1 MDDRNNTA
9 DSLLDV
15 LKEREKE
22 LNCLYKVD
30 SILGNHHLT
39 LPEMLEGIVQ
49 VLPSGWRFPGI
60 CHSKIVYKNTSYQ
73 TNGFVAS
80 PICETCP
87 IKVDGITVG
96 SIEIVYTKNVPKTED
111 GYFLERESRL
121 IRAVA
126 DRIGQMLLYRRMKS
140 VMNEW
145 ESART
150 KQSSDE
156 NRLNEWEIIIDF
168 LRQNDHALL
177 RHICRKM
184 TTHLLINGVIE
195 ASKIFSSEI
204 SDKPD
209 DSSYVNSPSVTGPI
223 DNIINI
229 SYKAFG
235 LASRN
240 MAGTEITALVKR
252 WIQEEKSYS
261 LVKAIGGI
269 SPTLRNIIEELR
281 KLQTL
286 SDMNEL
292 QYSPKER
299 WINVGLIRRFLS
311 DRADFINIA
320 KQYLNPRDF
329 FDIINRIIYP
339 IGSQGRLGGK
349 GAGLFLAQKILE
361 NESGSLPRYF
371 SVKYPKTWYITTDTI
386 TEFLQYNNLEELN
399 EQKYGDLQEIRIE
412 YPNIIHLLKSAKMP
426 PEIVRSLGAALDD
439 LSENPLIVRSS
450 STLEDQSGA
459 AFSGKYK
466 SLFLT
471 NQGTKKERLDA
482 LIDAILEIYAS
493 VFSPDPIQYRAERD
507 LLDVHEEMGI
517 LIQEVVGKKAGK
529 YFFPLFS
536 GVAFSNN
543 EYRWSPRLER
553 EDGLIRLVPGLGTRA
568 VDRVGDDFPVMISPG
583 KPGIRVNIV
592 PEEIRRYSPK
602 MIDVIDLESKSFRT
616 VEVTEV
622 LRECGDE
629 IENAHRIVSVFEYDH
644 IRKPNRLEINF
655 KKDDLVVTFDGVI
668 SDTSFTKQ
676 INTILKTLQE
686 KMGTPVDIEF
696 ACDGDDIYLLQCR
709 PQSYGRESAPASIP
723 KDISDRDKIFLGNKF
738 ISNGL
743 IQNISHIVYV
753 DPEGYDSLTELDD
766 LRAVG
771 KIVGM
776 LNSILPRR
784 QFILIGPGRWG
795 SRGDIKLGVPV
806 TYSEICN
813 TAALIELAVKKRG
826 YIPELSFGTH
836 FFQDLVEADIRYIPL
851 YPDDEGT
858 IVNWRFLTRSPN
870 KLGELLPEYSRFEDA
885 IRVISVP
892 EVSDRRI
899 MSIAMNADLGEAMG
913 YLSAHTVE
921 IPNPRPMEP
930 AEFDDRHGDDHSWRW
945 RSYMAEQ
952 LAASLDPE
960 LFGVKAVY
968 LFGSVNN
975 GTAGPNSDIDLIIHF
990 RGTPE
995 QRTSLETWLSGWSMS
1010 LAEINYLKTGYKM
1023 NGMLDVH
1030 LITDE
1035 DIKMKSSFAIKIDS
1049 MTEPAR
1055 RLELKNTVPK
1065 QPAG

>member
-1 MDDRNNTA
+1 MRGPINMDDMNNTA
-9 DSLLDV
+9 DNLLNV
-15 LKEREKE
+15 LREREKE

-39 LPEMLEGIVQ
+39 LAEMLEGIVQ
-49 VLPSGWRFPGI
+49 VLPAGYRFPGI
-60 CHSKIVYKNTSYQ
+60 CHSRIFYKNSCYQ
-73 TNGFVAS
+73 TSGFVAS
-80 PICETCP
+80 PIAETCP
-87 IKVDGITVG
+87 IKVDGSIVG
-96 SIEIVYTKNVPKTED
+96 TIEIVYTQNVPKAEE
-111 GYFLERESRL
+111 GYFLESENML

-126 DRIGQMLLYRRMKS
+126 DRIAQMLIYRRMKS

-145 ESART
+145 ETAKER
-150 KQSSDE
+150 QPSDE
-156 NRLNEWEIIIDF
+156 NKHEWEVIIDF

-177 RHICRKM
+177 RHVCRKL
-184 TTHLLINGVIE
+184 TNHLLINGVIE
-195 ASKIFSSEI
+195 ASRVFTSVTPERQ
-204 SDKPD
+204 D
-209 DSSYVNSPSVTGPI
+209 DNGYVNYPSASGPI

-229 SYKAFG
+229 SCKAFE

-240 MAGTEITALVKR
+240 MSGTEITALVKR

-261 LVKAIGGI
+261 LVKAIGSI
-269 SPTLRNIIEELR
+269 APSLRNIIEEIR
-281 KLQTL
+281 KLQNL

-292 QYSPKER
+292 QYTPKER

-320 KQYLNPRDF
+320 KQYLNTRDF

-361 NESGSLPRYF
+361 NEAGNLPRYV
-371 SVKYPKTWYITTDTI
+371 SVKYPKTWYIATDTI
-386 TEFLQYNNLEELN
+386 TEFLRYNNLEELN

-426 PEIVRSLGAALDD
+426 PEIVSSLSAALDD
-439 LSENPLIVRSS
+439 FSDNPLIVRSS
-450 STLEDQSGA
+450 STLEDQAGA

-466 SLFLT
+466 SLFLA
-471 NQGTKKERLDA
+471 NQGTKKEKLDA
-482 LIDAILEIYAS
+482 LINAILEIYAS

-517 LIQEVVGKKAGK
+517 LIQEVVGKRAGK

-543 EYRWSPRLER
+543 EYRWSPRIER

-583 KPGIRVNIV
+583 KPGIKVNIV

-602 MIDVIDLESKSFRT
+602 MMDVIDLESNTFRT
-616 VEVTEV
+616 VNVADL

-629 IENAHRIVSVFEYDH
+629 IENVHRIVSIFEYDH
-644 IRKPNRLEINF
+644 IRKPNRLEINY
-655 KKDDLVVTFDGVI
+655 KKDDLVVTFDGII

-676 INTILKTLQE
+676 ISVILKTLAE
-686 KMGTPVDIEF
+686 KMGMPVDIEF
-696 ACDGDDIYLLQCR
+696 ACDGNDIYLLQCR
-709 PQSYGRESAPASIP
+709 PQSYSRESSPASIP
-723 KDISDRDKIFLGNKF
+723 KDIADRDKIFSANKF
-738 ISNGL
+738 ITNGL

-753 DPEGYDSLTELDD
+753 DSEGYDRLTELDD
-766 LRAVG
+766 LKTTG

-806 TYSEICN
+806 TYSDICN
-813 TAALIELAVKKRG
+813 TAALIEVAVKKMG

-836 FFQDLVEADIRYIPL
+836 FFQDLVEADIRFLPL
-851 YPDDEGT
+851 YPDEKDT
-858 IVNWRFLTRSPN
+858 IFNRRFLARSPN
-870 KLGELLPEYSRFEDA
+870 KLSEILPEYSRFEDT
-885 IRVISVP
+885 IRVINVP
-892 EVSDRRI
+892 EVSDGR
-899 MSIAMNADLGEAMG
+899 MLSIAMNADLGEAIG
-913 YLSAHTVE
+913 YLAAHVVE
-921 IPNPRPMEP
+921 LPKPMEP
-930 AEFDDRHGDDHSWRW
+930 IEFDDHHGDEHSWRW

-952 LAASLDPE
+952 LAASIDPIS
-960 LFGVKAVY
+960 FGVKAIY

-990 RGTPE
+990 CGTPA
-995 QRTSLETWLSGWSMS
+995 QRASLETWLSGWSLS
-1010 LAEINYLKTGYKM
+1010 LSEINYLKTGYRM

-1030 LITDE
+1030 IITDE
-1035 DIKMKSSFAIKIDS
+1035 DIKMKTAFAVKIDNV
-1049 MTEPAR
+1049 TEPAR
-1055 RLELKNTVPK
+1055 KLELKNVSP
-1065 QPAG
+1065 Q

>member
-15 LKEREKE
+15 LREREKE

-30 SILGNHHLT
+30 SILGNYHLT
-39 LPEMLEGIVQ
+39 LPEMLEGIIQ
-49 VLPSGWRFPGI
+49 VLPSGWRFPHI
-60 CHSKIVYKNTSYQ
+60 CHSKIVYKGTSYQ
-73 TNGFVAS
+73 TDGFVAS
-80 PICETCP
+80 PISETCP
-87 IKVDGITVG
+87 IKVDGNVVG
-96 SIEIVYTKNVPKTED
+96 SIEIVYTQNVPKTED
-111 GYFLERESRL
+111 GYFLERESML

-126 DRIGQMLLYRRMKS
+126 DRIGQMLIYRRMKS
-140 VMNEW
+140 VMDDW
-145 ESART
+145 ETARE

-156 NRLNEWEIIIDF
+156 IRLNEWEIIVDF

-177 RHICRKM
+177 RHICRKL
-184 TTHLLINGVIE
+184 TNHLLISGVIE
-195 ASKIFSSEI
+195 ASGIFTSDSSGRQ
-204 SDKPD
+204 D
-209 DSSYVNSPSVTGPI
+209 DSGYVNFPSAVGPI

-229 SYKAFG
+229 SHKVFE

-240 MAGTEITALVKR
+240 MAGTEITSRVKR
-252 WIQEEKSYS
+252 WIQDEKAYS
-261 LVKAIGGI
+261 LVKAIGSI
-269 SPTLRNIIEELR
+269 APTLRNIIEEIR
-281 KLQTL
+281 KLQNL

-311 DRADFINIA
+311 DRADFINTA
-320 KQYLNPRDF
+320 KQYLNTRDF

-349 GAGLFLAQKILE
+349 GSGLFLAQKILE
-361 NESGSLPRYF
+361 NEAGNLPRYF

-426 PEIVRSLGAALDD
+426 PEIVRSLSAALDD

-466 SLFLT
+466 SLFLA

-482 LIDAILEIYAS
+482 LINAILEIYAS
-493 VFSPDPIQYRAERD
+493 VFSPDPIQYRAERG
-507 LLDVHEEMGI
+507 LLDIHEEMGI
-517 LIQEVVGKKAGK
+517 LIQEVVGKRAGK

-592 PEEIRRYSPK
+592 PEEIKRYSPK
-602 MIDVIDLESKSFRT
+602 MMDVIDLQSNSFKT
-616 VEVTEV
+616 VEVADL

-629 IENAHRIVSVFEYDH
+629 IENAHRIVSIMEYDH
-644 IRKPNRLEINF
+644 IKKPNRLEINYD
-655 KKDDLVVTFDGVI
+655 KDELAVTFDGVI

-676 INTILKTLQE
+676 ISTILKTLQE

-696 ACDGDDIYLLQCR
+696 ASDGEDIYLLQCR
-709 PQSYGRESAPASIP
+709 PQSFSRESVPPSIP
-723 KDISDRDKIFLGNKF
+723 KDISDRDKIFSANRF

-743 IQNISHIVYV
+743 IRNISHIVYV
-753 DPEGYDSLTELDD
+753 DPEGYDSLAELDD
-766 LRAVG
+766 LRTTG

-776 LNSILPRR
+776 LNSILPKR

-806 TYSEICN
+806 SYSEICN
-813 TAALIELAVKKRG
+813 TAALIEVAVRKKG
-826 YIPELSFGTH
+826 YLPELSFGTH
-836 FFQDLVEADIRYIPL
+836 FFQDLVEADIRFLPL
-851 YPDDEGT
+851 YPDEDGT
-858 IVNWRFLTRSPN
+858 IFNRRFFTRSPN
-870 KLGELLPEYSRFEDA
+870 KLREILPEYSKFEDTV
-885 IRVISVP
+885 RVIDVP
-892 EVSDRRI
+892 ETSDGR
-899 MSIAMNADLGEAMG
+899 MLSIAMNADLGEAIG
-913 YLSAHTVE
+913 YLAAHTVE
-921 IPNPRPMEP
+921 LPKPMHP
-930 AEFDDRHGDDHSWRW
+930 VEFDDHHGDEHSWRW

-952 LAASLDPE
+952 LAASLDPL

-990 RGTPE
+990 CGTP
-995 QRTSLETWLSGWSMS
+995 QQQADLETWLNGWSLS
-1010 LAEINYLKTGYKM
+1010 LSEINYLKTGYKM
-1023 NGMLDVH
+1023 SGMLDIH
-1030 LITDE
+1030 IITDE
-1035 DIKMKSSFAIKIDS
+1035 DIKMKTSFAVKIGS

-1055 RLELKNTVPK
+1055 KLELKSVISK
-1065 QPAG
+1065 